1 MNEEKQRSRLRTWTR
16 RGFLVTAGV
25 VGGGFALGLTL
36 SPNRLQMSSDNVL
49 TGDDVMLNTW
59 VKIAPDNTITVIVP
73 HSELGQ
79 GAGTGLAQMLAEEME
94 ANWETVRIQQAPALD
109 EYVNS
114 DLGRGY
120 LFGDGAQIPGFMFP
134 MLDFAL
140 LQMAGSAIGQLTGGS
155 TAIRLTG
162 QYGMRRAGAAAR
174 EMMMQAAAAKWDVPQ
189 TMLDVRDSVIRH
201 AASGRTATFGELST
215 SAANFTPN
223 LKPALKDP
231 TEFRIVGQSKPRFD
245 LPAKVDG
252 TAQYGMDVVVPDMVY
267 AAIAMPP
274 VRDARV
280 VNVDEA
286 RLTDRPGLGRVL
298 NLGDVIAVTADSYW
312 TASQAL
318 EELSIE
324 WGGGQKDLS
333 SASLH
338 AQLDANLTDGAVE
351 VMDSAGNAA
360 AVTGGSERLKAEY
373 AVPYLAH
380 ATMEPMNCTVSIGAD
395 SAEIWTGHQN
405 PYAARNA
412 AAETLGLEPTQV
424 TMHPVYLGGG
434 FGRRSE
440 MDFVTLPVRI
450 AKELQTPVKVIWSR
464 ETDMTNDTYRP
475 AVLSRMEGEVE
486 GGRITAFR
494 HRYTEMRPG
503 RSEGEGPFL
512 LPYDL
517 PNRDIGRVIC
527 ESPIPVGSWRAV
539 EFTQLGFFHEA
550 FMDELAERAGADPL
564 EFRLAHITRPRIRAV
579 LERLRT
585 EASWQTSL
593 PEGHAQGMALV
604 ESFGSIV
611 AQAVEVS
618 VTSDGGVRVHNVTS
632 VVDCG
637 QLINPDSGAA
647 QITGGV
653 VFGLTA
659 ALFGEITLKGG
670 EVEQR
675 NFPDYD
681 MLRLANAPA
690 QSVHFMQST
699 QPPGGLGEP
708 GTPPVAPALVNALYQ
723 ITGERI
729 RALPINKHGL
739 YAL

>member
-1 MNEEKQRSRLRTWTR
+1 MAEAKQKSRLRTWTR
-16 RGFLVTAGV
+16 RGVLATAGV
-25 VGGGFALGLTL
+25 VGGGLALGLTL
-36 SPNRLQMSSDNVL
+36 SPNRLQIASKDVL
-49 TGDDVMLNTW
+49 TGDEVMLNTW

-79 GAGTGLAQMLAEEME
+79 GAGTGLAQMLAEELDAE
-94 ANWETVRIQQAPALD
+94 WDTVRIEQAPASD
-109 EYVNS
+109 EYINS
-114 DLGRGY
+114 DLVRGF
-120 LFGDGAQIPGFMFP
+120 LMGDAAQIPGFMFP

-140 LQMAGSAIGQLTGGS
+140 LQIAGSAVGQLTGGS

-174 EMMMQAAAAKWDVPQ
+174 EMLMQAAAAQWNVPQ
-189 TMLDVRDSVIRH
+189 TELNARDSVIIH
-201 AASGRTATFGELST
+201 ATTGREATYGDLST
-215 SAANFTPN
+215 SAASYTPN

-231 TEFRIVGQSKPRFD
+231 SEYRIIGQPKPRLD

-252 TAQYGMDVVVPDMVY
+252 SAQFGMDVVVPDMVY
-267 AAIAMPP
+267 AAIELPP
-274 VRDARV
+274 VQDARATK
-280 VNVDEA
+280 VDQSG
-286 RLTDRPGLGRVL
+286 LTKRSGLGRVL
-298 NLGDVIAVTADSYW
+298 NLGDVVAVTADSYW

-324 WGGGQKDLS
+324 WEGGRTDLS

-338 AQLDANLTDGAVE
+338 AQLDADLTDGEVE
-351 VMDSAGNAA
+351 VMDGAGDAA
-360 AVTGGSERLKAEY
+360 AAMGGSTALRAEY

-380 ATMEPMNCTVSIGAD
+380 ATMEPMNCTVAIGTD
-395 SAEIWTGHQN
+395 SAEVWTGHQN

-412 AAETLGLEPTQV
+412 AAEALGLDPARV

-440 MDFVTLPVRI
+440 MDFVTIPARI
-450 AKELQTPVKVIWSR
+450 ATELQTPVKVIWSR
-464 ETDMTNDTYRP
+464 EADIANDAYRP
-475 AVLSRMEGEVE
+475 AVLSRLEGTVD
-486 GGRITAFR
+486 GGRISSFR

-503 RSEGEGPFL
+503 RTEGEGPFL
-512 LPYDL
+512 LPYDV

-527 ESPIPVGSWRAV
+527 KSPIPVGSWRAV

-564 EFRLAHITRPRIRAV
+564 EFRLAHATRPRIRTV

-585 EASWQTSL
+585 EANWQTSF
-593 PEGHAQGMALV
+593 PDGHGQGIALV

-611 AQAVEVS
+611 AQAVEAS
-618 VTSDGGVRVHNVTS
+618 VTPDGGVRVHKVTS

-637 QLINPDSGAA
+637 QLINPDSGTA

-659 ALFGEITLKGG
+659 ALFGEITLKDGI
-670 EVEQR
+670 VQQQ

-681 MLRLANAPA
+681 MLRLANAPT
-690 QSVHFMQST
+690 QSVHFIPSSE
-699 QPPGGLGEP
+699 PPGGLGEP
-708 GTPPVAPALVNALYQ
+708 GTPPVAPALVNALYSV
-723 ITGERI
+723 TGERI
-729 RALPINKHGL
+729 RALPISKHGL